1 MLAGL
6 FAIYFLKKNTNVC
19 KHRFDVGGCVG
30 FFFRMLSHKI
40 HSTHPPK
47 NVHRPTNVTNCEFYC
62 CLGGDLLEIS
72 SA

>member
-1 MLAGL
+1 MCANIVLML
-6 FAIYFLKKNTNVC
+6 VVVW
-19 KHRFDVGGCVG
+19 D